1 MKVTLTVTKES
12 RILKK
17 DLDIDGMID
26 GMVKTMF
33 KRAKRVGEDEIRF
46 WEDSYVR
53 VSSDEYSYLYLNK
66 SDWFKNEGAWLLQ
79 KRSEEDIIYILK
91 QSLWMLQ
98 K

>member
-1 MKVTLTVTKES
+1 MKITITVSKES

-17 DLDIDGMID
+17 DLDIE

-53 VSSDEYSYLYLNK
+53 VSNDGYSYLDLNK

-91 QSLWMLQ
+91 QSLWMLP